1 MTPASVTIV
10 SFDKCIR
17 MTKKFDAIIVG
28 GGPAGLSAALILG
41 RCRRRVLICDGGE
54 PRNAASHA
62 LHGFL
67 TRDGIPPA
75 ELLRIAREQLEPYD
89 VMIRES
95 HVVNVDRSEL
105 GFEVSLSDGSHLR
118 ARKLLLATG
127 LTDRIPNIEGLK
139 PLYGKSVFHCP
150 FCDGWEMRDQ
160 PLAVYGRGNHGSTLA
175 MTLKTWSDDVVL
187 CSDGPSR
194 MSRAE
199 RKRLSRHGIEICDA
213 RIARLESDD
222 AVLKEIVFVTGN
234 RIARR
239 ALFLGLGVG
248 QRSDLAEKLGCSY
261 TEKGGV
267 RTYKLAKT
275 GIPGLFA
282 AGDALREVQLAI
294 VAAAEGVKAAF
305 AINTELQGEER
316 P

>member
-1 MTPASVTIV
+1 M
-10 SFDKCIR
+10 
-17 MTKKFDAIIVG
+17 
-28 GGPAGLSAALILG
+28 
-41 RCRRRVLICDGGE
+41 
-54 PRNAASHA
+54 
-62 LHGFL
+62 
-67 TRDGIPPA
+67 
-75 ELLRIAREQLEPYD
+75 
-89 VMIRES
+89 
-95 HVVNVDRSEL
+95 VNVNRSEL
-105 GFEVSLSDGSHLR
+105 GFEVCLSDGSHLR

-127 LTDRIPNIEGLK
+127 LTDRIPNIEGLQ

-194 MSRAE
+194 LIRAE
-199 RKRLSRHGIEICDA
+199 RERLSRHGIEICDG

-222 AVLKEIVFVTGN
+222 AVLKEIVFVNGN
-234 RIARR
+234 RVARR
-239 ALFLGLGVG
+239 ALFLGLGVN

-275 GIPGLFA
+275 VIPGLFA

-305 AINTELQGEER
+305 AINTELQREER

>member
-199 RKRLSRHGIEICDA
+199 RKRLSRH
-213 RIARLESDD
+213 
-222 AVLKEIVFVTGN
+222 
-234 RIARR
+234 
-239 ALFLGLGVG
+239 
-248 QRSDLAEKLGCSY
+248 
-261 TEKGGV
+261 
-267 RTYKLAKT
+267 
-275 GIPGLFA
+275 
-282 AGDALREVQLAI
+282 
-294 VAAAEGVKAAF
+294 
-305 AINTELQGEER
+305 
-316 P
+316 